1 MEMNQ
6 SDDEVLLEDL
16 LVGNDRLLTSG
27 QVAEILNVNANT
39 LYLWRTSPEVNLP
52 YQRFV
57 APGQSRG
64 MIRYKYS
71 DVIKFIGEARQRAV
85 EDLENVTPAGSQ
97 RRTIVLEISDD
108 EEIQEFEDNLSKSLA
123 KQRIKQRA
131 KNKAK
136 KNALKD
142 LPLENLIKFKP
153 EFVEEVAEVEVV
165 EEAKPSLVTTS
176 DNEEIQRKAA
186 DALREMMES
195 FNRE

>member
-85 EDLENVTPAGSQ
+85 DDLENVTPAGSQ
-97 RRTIVLEISDD
+97 RRTIVVEISDD
-108 EEIQEFEDNLSKSLA
+108 EEIQEFEGNLSKSLA

-136 KNALKD
+136 KDALKD
-142 LPLENLIKFKP
+142 LPLEELIKFKP
-153 EFVEEVAEVEVV
+153 EFVEEVAAPEVV

-186 DALREMMES
+186 DVLREMMQS
-195 FNRE
+195 FNKE

>member
-85 EDLENVTPAGSQ
+85 DDLENVTPAGSQ

-136 KNALKD
+136 KDALKD
-142 LPLENLIKFKP
+142 LPLEELIKFKP
-153 EFVEEVAEVEVV
+153 EFVEEVAEPEVV
-165 EEAKPSLVTTS
+165 EKAKPSLVTTS
-176 DNEEIQRKAA
+176 DNEEIKRKAA

>member
-85 EDLENVTPAGSQ
+85 DDLENVTPAGSQ
-97 RRTIVLEISDD
+97 RRTIVVEISDD
-108 EEIQEFEDNLSKSLA
+108 EEIQEFEGNLSKSLA

-136 KNALKD
+136 KDALKD
-142 LPLENLIKFKP
+142 LPLEELIKFKP
-153 EFVEEVAEVEVV
+153 EFVEEVAAPEVV
-165 EEAKPSLVTTS
+165 EKVEVNLVTTS

-186 DALREMMES
+186 DVLREMMQS
-195 FNRE
+195 FNKE

>member
-142 LPLENLIKFKP
+142 LPLEDLIKFKP